1 MLTPRAGAGSPMLVL
16 DGSRL
21 GSDPYAMR
29 VSGLPYAA
37 MTSQGGDPDSVFNKF
52 DPLPASL
59 VWSVDPY
66 HHRLSGGPLGAV
78 AGGGDP
84 DSIFNTQPCG
94 VTWQECM
101 Q

>member
-37 MTSQGGDPDSVFNKF
+37 MTSQGGDPDSVFTF
-52 DPLPASL
+52 FFLPIVLLRSL
-59 VWSVDPY
+59 
-66 HHRLSGGPLGAV
+66 H
-78 AGGGDP
+78 AGRAG
-84 DSIFNTQPCG
+84 
-94 VTWQECM
+94 
-101 Q
+101 